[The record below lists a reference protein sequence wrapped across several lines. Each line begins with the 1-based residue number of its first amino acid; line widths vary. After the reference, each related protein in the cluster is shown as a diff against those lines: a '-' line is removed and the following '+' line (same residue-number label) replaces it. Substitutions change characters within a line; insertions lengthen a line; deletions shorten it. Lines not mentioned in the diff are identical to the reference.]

1 MCDASTTTTGGFLP
15 LNRMSLI
22 IFLFPLATIPELV
35 SAQSELAAARS
46 ERTLAIADYLTAIAS
61 LTLAMGSPATTASK
75 EGSSSKYPPTP
86 PSVPPSTK
94 PQKTPAH
101 F

>member
-1 MCDASTTTTGGFLP
+1 
-15 LNRMSLI
+15 LI
-22 IFLFPLATIPELV
+22 LIGPNLRPTLRYK
-35 SAQSELAAARS
+35 SSRARS

-75 EGSSSKYPPTP
+75 EGSSSKYPPTA